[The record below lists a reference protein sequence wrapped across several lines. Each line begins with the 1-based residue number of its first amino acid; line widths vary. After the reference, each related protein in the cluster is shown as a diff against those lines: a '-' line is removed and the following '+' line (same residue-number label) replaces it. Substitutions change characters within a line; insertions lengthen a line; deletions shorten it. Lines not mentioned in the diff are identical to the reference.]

1 MHEGEAEC
9 NLPHHVGRICL
20 AERLV
25 LLEILSK
32 MSPLSA
38 SSTKAVVPG
47 KTMKRV
53 GQTND
58 MTVLPKQGED
68 FTLVFHLSS
77 TRHGLEGQ
85 PISLNRTFA
94 RRSSRGHMAPDRVG
108 TNFVPV

>member
-58 MTVLPKQGED
+58 MTVCCPSRVRILRSF
-68 FTLVFHLSS
+68 FTSPALGTAYRVSQFLSI
-77 TRHGLEGQ
+77 GLSRDALHEG
-85 PISLNRTFA
+85 I
-94 RRSSRGHMAPDRVG
+94 
-108 TNFVPV
+108 